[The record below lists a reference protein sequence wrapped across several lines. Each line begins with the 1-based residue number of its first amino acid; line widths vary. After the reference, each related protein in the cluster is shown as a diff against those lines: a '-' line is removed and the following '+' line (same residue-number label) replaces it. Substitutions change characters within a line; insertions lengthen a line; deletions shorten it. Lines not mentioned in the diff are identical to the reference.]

1 MNRKMKKLL
10 IRIFCLVWVVAL
22 CLSCA
27 ATALAADEACPYC
40 GKDVPEGIVICPHC
54 WVCTECGAQ
63 NNENAVVCAE
73 CGAQNAGGGTSGG
86 ASEGS
91 TGEGSGDSSGSSSEG
106 DSSTP
111 DSDSSN
117 ASSTNGTAERPAITQ
132 DNADDFTPID
142 LETIYFNTN
151 IGHTNFFC
159 YPADLP
165 LPLNIAEYFWAEDLE
180 RPDLLQKLLKET
192 GFTTVGGKPVYMLS
206 TALCYKSTDTSWDFF
221 EPSKE
226 LLCSTPGWKLVAERD
241 LEWDDGEVE
250 GGGNSLSRHYYFESE
265 QRVAV
270 RDSDGSINDYPACLI
285 VFYMMF
291 DSQRA
296 GIGTGGILF
305 YCYVAEDALSAFEPQ
320 EPSES
325 DTSSGSSGGNQII
338 QLEDGTYVTVDENG
352 EINTDPSYSG
362 ITQEEDGTY
371 TNQTDTLPVPDYRD
385 YEVGDI
391 VTVGGVAFVLLLVAG
406 VPTWVGPGG
415 IGLDGK
421 SLIPEDGPADT
432 GPKPEPAEPDTPKEP
447 QEEVTPTDEDSGG
460 ETGTD
465 GWKDTSGY
473 ITEAMKGTPIVT
485 EIMDLLFIMD
495 ESGVNVAKLA
505 GPLAS
510 AGFDFIDFSAQGS
523 DAVTAGIKTLIS
535 AGMKM
540 AAGAG
545 ASYTDVALNA
555 MKYEFCEFAK
565 QFENFTGI
573 DTSGIQDMA
582 SRITSSVSPGEN
594 LKNTA
599 GVMVDFFR
607 EGYKCFVTKEGNEFT
622 TSLIEGYRSGKY
634 GENMKN
640 MQLSIDMIN
649 DYFSGKPVLE
659 EIRTGLGQMLEET
672 NQSISDYIS
681 KGLMGQ

>member
-1 MNRKMKKLL
+1 MNRKMKKTL
-10 IRIFCLVWVVAL
+10 IRIFCLVWVLAL

-27 ATALAADEACPYC
+27 VTVLAAGKRCQSC
-40 GKDVPEGIVICPHC
+40 GGEVPEGIVICPHC

-63 NNENAVVCAE
+63 NNENAVVCKN
-73 CGAQNAGGGTSGG
+73 CGAQNASGGTSGG
-86 ASEGS
+86 S
-91 TGEGSGDSSGSSSEG
+91 TGESSGDSPDSSSEG

-270 RDSDGSINDYPACLI
+270 RDTDGSINDYPACLI

-291 DSQRA
+291 DSQRS

-305 YCYVAEDALSAFEPQ
+305 YCYVAEDALSAFDPQ
-320 EPSES
+320 G
-325 DTSSGSSGGNQII
+325 SSGSSNSSSGGNQII
-338 QLEDGTYVTVDENG
+338 QLEDGTYITVDENG
-352 EINTDPSYSG
+352 NPLTGG
-362 ITQEEDGTY
+362 IVQKEDGTY
-371 TNQTDTLPVPDYRD
+371 TNQTGTLPVPDYRD

-391 VTVGGVAFVLLLVAG
+391 ITVGGVAFVLLLVAG

-432 GPKPEPAEPDTPKEP
+432 GPKPEPTEPDTPKEP
-447 QEEVTPTDEDSGG
+447 QEEVTPTDEDTGG
-460 ETGTD
+460 QPGTD
-465 GWKDTSGY
+465 GWKETAGY

-485 EIMDLLFIMD
+485 EIMDLLLVMG
-495 ESGVNVAKLA
+495 EKGVNVGKLA

-510 AGFDFIDFSAQGS
+510 AGFDFIDFTAQGS

-545 ASYTDVALNA
+545 ATYTDAALNA
-555 MKYEFCEFAK
+555 MKFEFCEFAK
-565 QFENFTGI
+565 QFESLTGI

-582 SRITSSVSPGEN
+582 SRLTSTVSPGEN
-594 LKNTA
+594 IKNTA
-599 GVMVDFFR
+599 SVMVDFVQ
-607 EGYKCFVTKEGNEFT
+607 EGYKYFVSKENNQFT
-622 TSLIEGYRSGKY
+622 TGLIEGYRSGKY
-634 GENMKN
+634 GENLKN
-640 MQLSIDMIN
+640 MQLATDMIT

-659 EIRTGLGQMLEET
+659 ELQTGLGQMLKET
-672 NQSISDYIS
+672 NQSISDYVS
-681 KGLMGQ
+681 KSLMGQ